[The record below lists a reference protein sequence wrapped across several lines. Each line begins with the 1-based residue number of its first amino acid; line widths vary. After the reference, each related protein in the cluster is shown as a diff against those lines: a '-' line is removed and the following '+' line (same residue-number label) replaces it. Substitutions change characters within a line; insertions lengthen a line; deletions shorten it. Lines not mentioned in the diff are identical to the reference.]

1 MLIKLFVKKFNLLN
15 EMIELSSV
23 LPEKVITYAKYT
35 VTLQETLMSILP
47 STIQK
52 SLDKILEL
60 PLIHT
65 LEGVKNIA
73 NNILLTAQYRPFS
86 ISSLAKL
93 SIELKK
99 AGQSNDNKLKELT
112 SIFLIIP
119 VKILDEKWK
128 VVFLYEGYKN
138 GLFTDEELFTA
149 IKKYF
154 DAYPILK
161 SKPFWKNNSRQ
172 HYLFFQWFAPLF
184 EKMDKNLYE
193 ETKNSFFECYENHH
207 LTSNYE
213 NYMSNFEQLRAND
226 WCDYKKLLDNHY
238 VDGSVSDIIRKD
250 NVEELQKILLKA
262 SSSEK
267 KRTQNIQFLQQQKTQ
282 EDTNP
287 KTEENLSPEEK
298 QLRSIIDWR
307 IESTMFEFV
316 TMLTRKPTLAHFAAF
331 CGSEK
336 CFNYL
341 VEHGANLELNDYGK
355 RNSLYFAI
363 AGGNSNIIRK
373 VEEVVRDFKG
383 ATRIAAEYHRFDL
396 FKILLDESH
405 ANLKANDIE
414 NGSIF
419 HGIAAANHIK
429 MILFCL
435 EQGCDCNLKDG
446 DGVCIKKKKK
456 DLVKM
461 NW

>member
-1 MLIKLFVKKFNLLN
+1 
-15 EMIELSSV
+15 MIELSTV
-23 LPEKVITYAKYT
+23 LPEEVITAARYT
-35 VTLQETLMSILP
+35 VKLQETLMSINP
-47 STIQK
+47 STIQD
-52 SLDKILEL
+52 SLNTILKL
-60 PLIHT
+60 PLIRT

-73 NNILLTAQYRPFS
+73 NNILLASQYRPFS

-99 AGQSNDNKLKELT
+99 SGNSSDNQLENLN

-119 VKILDEKWK
+119 AKILDEKWK
-128 VVFLYEGYKN
+128 VVFLYEGHKQ
-138 GLFTDEELFTA
+138 GLFTDEELFGA
-149 IKKYF
+149 IKKF
-154 DAYPILK
+154 FTDYPILK
-161 SKPFWKNNSRQ
+161 SKPFWKNNCRQ

-184 EKMDKNLYE
+184 EKMDHQLFE
-193 ETKNSFFECYENHH
+193 ETKTSFFECYNDHH

-213 NYMSNFEQLRAND
+213 NYMTNFDQLREND
-226 WCDYKKLLDNHY
+226 WKEYKKMLNNHY
-238 VDGSVSDIIRKD
+238 IDGSICDVIKND
-250 NVEELQKILLKA
+250 NVEDLHKILLKM
-262 SSSEK
+262 SSTEK
-267 KRTQNIQFLQQQKTQ
+267 KQTNHIHFLQHQKKDDNKNLNSNDQ
-282 EDTNP
+282 
-287 KTEENLSPEEK
+287 NLSPEEI

-336 CFNYL
+336 CFNFL
-341 VEHGANLELNDYGK
+341 CEHGANLQLNDYGK
-355 RNSLYFAI
+355 RNSLHFAI
-363 AGGNSNIIRK
+363 AGGNNNIIHK
-373 VEEVVRDFKG
+373 VEAVVRDFKG
-383 ATRIAAEYHRFDL
+383 ATRIAAEYHRFEL
-396 FKILLDESH
+396 FKVLLDASH

-446 DGVCIKKKKK
+446 DGVCY
-456 DLVKM
+456 
-461 NW
+461 

>member
-1 MLIKLFVKKFNLLN
+1 MIKLNT
-15 EMIELSSV
+15 V
-23 LPEKVITYAKYT
+23 LPEEVITAAKFT

-52 SLDKILEL
+52 SFDIIMEL
-60 PLIHT
+60 PLIST

-73 NNILLTAQYRPFS
+73 NNILLAAQYRPFS

-93 SIELKK
+93 SVELKK
-99 AGQSNDNKLKELT
+99 AGQSNDNKLAELN

-128 VVFLYEGYKN
+128 VVFLYEGHKQ
-138 GLFTDEELFTA
+138 GLFTDEELFSA

-154 DAYPILK
+154 DDYPILK
-161 SKPFWKNNSRQ
+161 AKPFWKNNCRQ

-184 EKMDKNLYE
+184 EKMDKQLYD
-193 ETKNSFFECYENHH
+193 ETKDSFFECYNNHH
-207 LTSNYE
+207 LTANYDDF
-213 NYMSNFEQLRAND
+213 MMNFEQLRAND
-226 WCDYKKLLDNHY
+226 WHDYKQLLSNHY
-238 VDGSVSDIIRKD
+238 IDGSIADIIKKD
-250 NVEELQKILLKA
+250 NVEELHKILLKM
-262 SSSEK
+262 SSKEK
-267 KRTQNIQFLQQQKTQ
+267 TQTHRIQFQQQKQ
-282 EDTNP
+282 EDTNS
-287 KTEENLSPEEK
+287 ENDQNLSPEEAR
-298 QLRSIIDWR
+298 LRNIIDFR

-316 TMLTRKPTLAHFAAF
+316 IMLTRKPTLAHFAAF

-336 CFNYL
+336 CFNFL
-341 VEHGANLELNDYGK
+341 IEHGANLKLNDYGK
-355 RNSLYFAI
+355 RNSLHFAI
-363 AGGNSNIIRK
+363 AGGNTNIIRS
-373 VEEVVRDFKG
+373 VENVVRDFKG

-396 FKILLDESH
+396 FKILLDASH

-446 DGVCIKKKKK
+446 DGVCNYEKLKEIENE
-456 DLVKM
+456 LM
-461 NW
+461 NNFMK